1 MNRKG
6 CIILNFTMK
15 NMKPSCTMNNVML
28 TCGYLRKTGVCVDPL
43 TVRKGL
49 ELCPAVFVDNHELPS
64 HYSIEDLEY
73 TMP

>member
-1 MNRKG
+1 
-6 CIILNFTMK
+6 
-15 NMKPSCTMNNVML
+15 MNNVML